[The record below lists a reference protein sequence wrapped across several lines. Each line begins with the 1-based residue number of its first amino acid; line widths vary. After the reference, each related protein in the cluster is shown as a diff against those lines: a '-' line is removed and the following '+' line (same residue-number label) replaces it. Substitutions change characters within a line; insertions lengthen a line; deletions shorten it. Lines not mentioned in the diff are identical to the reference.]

1 MKIQLIKIPRKIE
14 FVVLGVLF
22 MFSSVLLAREGK
34 STLSSLSTKI
44 KQQNQQIVV
53 SGKITS
59 SDDKMPIPGVNV
71 TVKGNTKIGVVSD
84 INGEYK
90 ITLPSANA
98 ILIFSSVG
106 MKTVEKK
113 VDGKTEVNIV
123 MSIDQTT
130 LQEVIIVGFG
140 QQKKESVVG
149 AISQV
154 SGKVLQ
160 RTGGVTSLGAALT
173 GNLPGVTTLTT
184 TGSQVKKILRLLL
197 EELVLGTILSLL
209 SLLMVSNEV

>member
-1 MKIQLIKIPRKIE
+1 MKIQLIKIPRKMN

-34 STLSSLSTKI
+34 PTLSSSPTKI
-44 KQQNQQIVV
+44 KQQNQEIVV
-53 SGKITS
+53 TGKITS

-71 TVKGNTKIGVVSD
+71 TVKGNPAIGVMTD
-84 INGEYK
+84 INGVYR
-90 ITLPSANA
+90 ITLPSSNA
-98 ILIFSSVG
+98 VLIFSSVG
-106 MKTVEKK
+106 MQTVEKK
-113 VDGKTEVNIV
+113 IDGQTEVNIV
-123 MSIDQTT
+123 MSSDQTT

-184 TGSQVKKILRLLL
+184 TGKPG
-197 EELVLGTILSLL
+197 EEDPDYY
-209 SLLMVSNEV
+209 